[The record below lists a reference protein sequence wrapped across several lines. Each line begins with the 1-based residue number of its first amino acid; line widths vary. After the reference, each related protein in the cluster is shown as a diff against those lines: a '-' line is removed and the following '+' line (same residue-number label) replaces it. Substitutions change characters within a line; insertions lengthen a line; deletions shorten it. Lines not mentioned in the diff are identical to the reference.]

1 MGRTYLFE
9 CGKCGFKAKV
19 SGRADQG
26 FDFSVQT
33 ILCRDCKK
41 LYDAITRWK
50 VPDEP
55 AEPAPTPARK
65 GGGRLLRRNPE
76 AVPTFDEAVN
86 QLAVTKVK
94 KLKWVPFKPRCPVSA
109 VHRIQPWTDPGKCPR
124 CGTYLERNALPFR
137 IWE

>member
-1 MGRTYLFE
+1 MGRSFLFE
-9 CGKCGFKAKV
+9 CPRCNYKAKV
-19 SGRADQG
+19 SGGEDEGVR
-26 FDFSVQT
+26 FFCQT
-33 ILCRDCKK
+33 VSCRDCKK

-50 VPDEP
+50 VPDESS
-55 AEPAPTPARK
+55 ESAPVPARK
-65 GGGRLLRRNPE
+65 GGRLLRRSAD

-109 VHRIQPWTDPGKCPR
+109 SHRIQPWTDPGKCPR